1 MNSRSGWTAL
11 HAQLHRCL
19 KHRQLVNQGQRL
31 LIAVSGGQDSVCLAR
46 LLRDLQSRWQW
57 HLGLAHCDH
66 RWRSDSQ
73 GNASFVEQLATIWQ
87 LPYYQQTALEI
98 PRSEATA
105 RHWRYQCLTEI
116 AQQQEF
122 SAVLTAHTA
131 SDRAETLL
139 FNLVRGS
146 GADGLQALSWQR
158 CLAPGI
164 RLIRPLLGVTRQ
176 QTRQFCQEQHLPV
189 WEDIT
194 NQDLTY
200 SRNRIRQEL
209 IPYLKT
215 HLNPQ
220 ADLNLAQTAELLQA
234 DVDYLEAQA
243 SQILASLSQ
252 PPRHLEATL
261 SPSAQHQSGLQR
273 RQLQQYHLALQRR
286 VIRQL
291 LRQFLPSHPKFEDV
305 EKVLNLVSAPN
316 RSQTDP
322 LPGGTIAEALGDWI
336 WFIAP
341 KASDC

>member
-1 MNSRSGWTAL
+1 MSSRPDWTVF

-19 KHRQLVNQGQRL
+19 KQRQLVSQEQRL

-57 HLGLAHCDH
+57 HLGIAHCDH

-73 GNASFVEQLATIWQ
+73 RNASFVKQLATTWQ

-98 PRSEATA
+98 PTSEATA
-105 RHWRYQCLTEI
+105 RHWRYQCLTKI

-146 GADGLQALSWQR
+146 GADGLQALTWQR
-158 CLAPGI
+158 WLAPGI
-164 RLIRPLLGVTRQ
+164 ALIRPLLEVTRQ
-176 QTRQFCQEQHLPV
+176 QTRQFCQEHHLPI
-189 WEDIT
+189 WEDVT

-220 ADLNLAQTAELLQA
+220 AELNLAQTAELLQA

-243 SQILASLSQ
+243 SQILASLCQS
-252 PPRHLEATL
+252 PRRLETDF
-261 SPSAQHQSGLQR
+261 SPSGHDQLGLQR
-273 RQLQQYHLALQRR
+273 GQLQQYHLALQRR

-291 LRQFLPSHPKFEDV
+291 LRQLLPCHPKFEDV

-322 LPGGTIAEALGDWI
+322 LPGGTIAEAVGDWI

-341 KASDC
+341 KASNC